1 MDDDSIMDVTLA
13 INSVG
18 DVAVDASGARLEVLE
33 NWASIDALQPEWNR
47 LLQESAANSIFLT
60 WEWIRCW
67 ANVLGDVR
75 PVVVAVRDSRGTL
88 VGLAPM
94 YRATLLLGG
103 VVPYRVLR
111 MMGDYPTSSD
121 YPDWIVQSDRS
132 VEITRAIVKAL
143 KARGGWDLI
152 WMPAMAGW
160 TGSFERLVRTCQD
173 EGLRIRTRTHDC
185 AVVDLPASDP
195 ETYFRSLSKNK
206 RQQLRAEMKRV
217 WERPGV
223 SVDCCA
229 REDDLPEYLDALFSL
244 HNRRWQEKGESGS
257 FAGRPQQVEFY
268 RRFAPIAQRMGWLR
282 LYVFRDQ
289 SDIKAVQ
296 FGYVYGGVFFQVQEG
311 FDPDYVK
318 GVGNVLR
325 AKVIEACV
333 GEGVETYDF
342 LADMSEHKR
351 RWLARPRTGHD
362 LLIGRGSLRNIVVD
376 RAGIWPSG
384 RFMRQISP
392 SVLDTTEQRTA
403 AGAGTE
409 G

>member
-1 MDDDSIMDVTLA
+1 MDVTLA
-13 INSVG
+13 IDSAAA
-18 DVAVDASGARLEVLE
+18 VADAADPRLEVLE
-33 NWASIDALQPEWNR
+33 DWTSIEALEPEWNR

-67 ANVLGDVR
+67 AKVLGDVR
-75 PVVVAVRDSRGTL
+75 PVVVVVRDSRGTL

-94 YRATLLLGG
+94 YRATLLLGNF
-103 VVPYRVLR
+103 VPCRVLR
-111 MMGDYPTSSD
+111 MMGDYPTGAD
-121 YPDWIVQSDRS
+121 YPDWIVRSGQS

-143 KARGGWDLI
+143 KARGGWDFI

-173 EGLRIRTRTHDC
+173 EGLRTRTRTHEC
-185 AVVDLPASDP
+185 AVVDLPGSDP

-206 RQQLRAEMKRV
+206 RQQLKAEMKRG
-217 WERPGV
+217 WDRPGV
-223 SVDCCA
+223 VVECCT
-229 REDDLPEYLDALFSL
+229 REEDLHEYLEALFSL

-268 RRFAPIAQRMGWLR
+268 RQFAPIAQRNGWLR
-282 LYVFRDQ
+282 LYVYREEG
-289 SDIKAVQ
+289 DIKAVQ

-311 FDPDYVK
+311 FDPGYVK

-333 GEGVETYDF
+333 AEGVESYDF

-362 LLIGRGSLRNIVVD
+362 LLIGRGTLRNIVVD

-384 RFMRQISP
+384 RFMRQVSP
-392 SVLDTTEQRTA
+392 SVLDTSGRRTA
-403 AGAGTE
+403 GEAETE